1 MSRQP
6 ALFFDLD
13 GTLTDSSPG
22 ILNCLVHA
30 MEALD
35 RPVPPPAELRA
46 TIGPP
51 LQETLLSWLGDETLA
66 QRGLQLYRERFAEKG
81 LFENA
86 LYPGVESLLGQLA
99 DEGYRLFLATSK
111 PEVFARRIL
120 QHFRIAD
127 CFSEIF
133 GARLDGRLADKTELL
148 DHALTRTG
156 VNPGHAIMIGD
167 RRHDVL
173 GARANGLRAIGVLYG
188 YGSREELEDAG
199 AEWLADS
206 PAGIAERVASAG
218 PRPPA

>member
-1 MSRQP
+1 MSRP
-6 ALFFDLD
+6 RALFFDLD

-35 RPVPPPAELRA
+35 RPVPPRSELQA
-46 TIGPP
+46 SIGPP
-51 LQETLLSWLGDETLA
+51 LQETLLRWLGDEALA
-66 QRGLQLYRERFAEKG
+66 QRGLQLYRERFAETG

-86 LYPGVESLLGQLA
+86 LYPGVEALLGQLA
-99 DEGYRLFLATSK
+99 GDGFRLYLATSK

-120 QHFRIAD
+120 QHFHIAD
-127 CFSEIF
+127 GFSEVF
-133 GARLDGRLADKTELL
+133 GAHLDGRLADKAELL
-148 DHALTRTG
+148 KHALTRTG
-156 VNPGHAIMIGD
+156 VNPGQAIMIGD

-188 YGSREELEDAG
+188 YGSRQELEEAG

-206 PAGIAERVASAG
+206 PAGIGERVTSAG
-218 PRPPA
+218 SAPAV